1 MRRANGSYRKLK
13 RSWVCDAATF
23 GNFHNMLVFLIRL
36 MVGTKINIANCEILI
51 EDCSYEKVV

>member
-1 MRRANGSYRKLK
+1 M
-13 RSWVCDAATF
+13 VTF
-23 GNFHNMLVFLIRL
+23 GNFDNMLVFVIRL